1 MTAHHAWSL
10 VCRLFA
16 EGTPVF
22 RYALSPNEL
31 AACSLLGSAIKP
43 ATVNQQY
50 ALCPYCNL
58 HRGQVV
64 ADGKGGRLCQCP
76 ECGPIQLEP
85 QDMAAVTL
93 NEDWLR
99 QKLRMA
105 MEINSRD
112 GIDQVS
118 PGVWRLGDARQGPV
132 ILARNLS
139 GLVHAPATLDALR
152 VNASRLRVITPKP
165 IDQTAH
171 PFAVDIDWLPLQER
185 FAFYGGGISFIA
197 PQGQRP
203 TETQREPAKPV
214 YGPFADDFRSVLLPE
229 FGHIALT
236 DAQASVF
243 GSLWSFKGEPTRG
256 ERIMA
261 KAGLESD
268 KPIDVFKV
276 KSRDKGKLGVDR
288 PLLAYRALVV
298 TQRRQGLYA
307 MPCASG
313 Q

>member
-1 MTAHHAWSL
+1 VTAHHAWSL

-99 QKLRMA
+99 QRLRMA

-112 GIDQVS
+112 GIDQVG

-165 IDQTAH
+165 SDQTAH
-171 PFAVDIDWLPLQER
+171 PFAADIDWLPLQER
-185 FAFYGGGISFIA
+185 FAFYGGGISFIT

-214 YGPFADDFRSVLLPE
+214 YGPFAEDFRSVLLPE

-243 GSLWSFKGEPTRG
+243 GSLWSFRGEPTRG

-276 KSRDKGKLGVDR
+276 KSRDKGKPGVDR

>member
-1 MTAHHAWSL
+1 
-10 VCRLFA
+10 
-16 EGTPVF
+16 
-22 RYALSPNEL
+22 
-31 AACSLLGSAIKP
+31 
-43 ATVNQQY
+43 
-50 ALCPYCNL
+50 
-58 HRGQVV
+58 
-64 ADGKGGRLCQCP
+64 
-76 ECGPIQLEP
+76 
-85 QDMAAVTL
+85 
-93 NEDWLR
+93 
-99 QKLRMA
+99 
-105 MEINSRD
+105 
-112 GIDQVS
+112 
-118 PGVWRLGDARQGPV
+118 
-132 ILARNLS
+132 LS

-171 PFAVDIDWLPLQER
+171 PFAADIDWLPLQER

>member
-1 MTAHHAWSL
+1 
-10 VCRLFA
+10 
-16 EGTPVF
+16 
-22 RYALSPNEL
+22 
-31 AACSLLGSAIKP
+31 
-43 ATVNQQY
+43 
-50 ALCPYCNL
+50 
-58 HRGQVV
+58 
-64 ADGKGGRLCQCP
+64 
-76 ECGPIQLEP
+76 
-85 QDMAAVTL
+85 MAAVTL

-99 QKLRMA
+99 QRLRMA

-112 GIDQVS
+112 GIDQVG

-171 PFAVDIDWLPLQER
+171 PFAADIDWLPLQER